1 MTAAFW
7 GRGLAS
13 EMAAAL
19 LRSGGD
25 GLAPGGIVA
34 FTLTTNGAS
43 RRVMEKL
50 GFRFERDIIHA
61 GLPHVLNRLDM
72 APAGTS
78 RRGRPAARRRGG

>member
-7 GRGLAS
+7 GRAGQRDGGG
-13 EMAAAL
+13 AAAI
-19 LRSGGD
+19 GGD

-61 GLPHVLNRLDM
+61 GLPHVLYRLDM
-72 APAGTS
+72 APAGT
-78 RRGRPAARRRGG
+78 RV